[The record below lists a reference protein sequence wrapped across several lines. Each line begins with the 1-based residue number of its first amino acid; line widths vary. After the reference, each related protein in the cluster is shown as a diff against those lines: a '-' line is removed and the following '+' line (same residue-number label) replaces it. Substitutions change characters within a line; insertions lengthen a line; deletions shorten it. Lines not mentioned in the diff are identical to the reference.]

1 MKGPSFV
8 PTPSDFNWYEM
19 RRDFDKFV
27 NQLRFK
33 ARNIIEP
40 NANTT
45 NDVTTNTGINA
56 PRKPEPKIAPL
67 YRTRETKYKSLET
80 FIENTEKELFN
91 PKNVKIARSNLSK
104 DEKKAL
110 KEIKSWDDKVVRVQD
125 KGSRFAILE
134 NEVYEEKIQQQIDR
148 SSFKELKDDPS
159 KLFQQKINNWI
170 EKWYAKKVIDN
181 SWKDF
186 ISCDSPSAGKMYG
199 LVKTHKANNPVRI
212 ITGGCNT
219 AV

>member
-1 MKGPSFV
+1 MLTG
-8 PTPSDFNWYEM
+8 M
-19 RRDFDKFV
+19 RKDSDKFV
-27 NQLRFK
+27 NQLHFK

-40 NANTT
+40 NANTM

-56 PRKPEPKIAPL
+56 TKKPESNIAPL

-80 FIENTEKELFN
+80 FIENMEKELFN

-110 KEIKSWDDKVVRVQD
+110 KEIKSWDDKVGRVQD
-125 KGSRFAILE
+125 KGSRFVILE
-134 NEVYEEKIQQQIDR
+134 NKVYEEKIQQQIDR

-159 KLFQQKINNWI
+159 KLFQQKINIWI

-186 ISCDSPSAGKMYG
+186 ISCDSPSAGKN
-199 LVKTHKANNPVRI
+199 VWS
-212 ITGGCNT
+212 C
-219 AV
+219 